1 MPSNHNVHRD
11 IEVQSSEPAM
21 TLLKI
26 EPLETTFGGN
36 LLEIQTISK
45 PCLAEFLIRR
55 FYSGFGV
62 LSYRKKGRYSFSS
75 GREELKECYLWS
87 KSILWDHE

>member
-26 EPLETTFGGN
+26 EPLETTFWGKFARN
-36 LLEIQTISK
+36 IDHFKALPRRIFDSTILFWLRCVK
-45 PCLAEFLIRR
+45 
-55 FYSGFGV
+55 
-62 LSYRKKGRYSFSS
+62 LS
-75 GREELKECYLWS
+75 
-87 KSILWDHE
+87 